1 MEILGPASICC
12 GSGATRLG
20 LCGSA
25 KVRSA
30 HDIVLYMS
38 SGANPASLNLRKIF
52 HFDSPSP
59 VYQADACVVTCFDAR
74 FDQAIR
80 KFLKR
85 RGIELYDQVKIPG
98 SAKALGAPDSE
109 SDRDFAMRMLR
120 TSVRLH
126 RPARFLLIG
135 HTDCGAYPGLPPS
148 AVAADLMQAADYL
161 RQAEPS
167 IPVEIYFADFDGVY
181 EIS

>member
-1 MEILGPASICC
+1 
-12 GSGATRLG
+12 
-20 LCGSA
+20 
-25 KVRSA
+25 
-30 HDIVLYMS
+30 MS
-38 SGANPASLNLRKIF
+38 SGATAGPTLRKIF
-52 HFDSPSP
+52 HFDSPVP

-85 RGIELYDQVKIPG
+85 RGIALIDHVKIPG
-98 SAKALGAPDSE
+98 SAKALGAPDAE

-126 RPARFLLIG
+126 SPARLLLIG
-135 HTDCGAYPGLPPS
+135 HNDCGAYPGLPPS
-148 AVAADLMQAADYL
+148 VVAADLIQASEFL
-161 RQAEPS
+161 SQSEIS
-167 IPVEIYFADFDGVY
+167 IPVETYFADFDGIY